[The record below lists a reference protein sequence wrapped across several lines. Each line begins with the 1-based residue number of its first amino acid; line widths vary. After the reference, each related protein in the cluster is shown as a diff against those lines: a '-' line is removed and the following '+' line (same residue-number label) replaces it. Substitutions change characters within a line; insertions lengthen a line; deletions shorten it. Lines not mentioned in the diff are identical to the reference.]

1 MRNIFLILVIVIA
14 GFSAERAP
22 WIMVME
28 PQVRVAIDESEEGF
42 GAFSYTTMWNADSS
56 LIMFDM
62 DSGKP
67 IPQNLIDF
75 LEPYPNVYIFT
86 LDEWNANKQKLGF
99 VENEG

>member
-1 MRNIFLILVIVIA
+1 M
-14 GFSAERAP
+14 RAP
-22 WIMVME
+22 WIMVMSPATRE
-28 PQVRVAIDESEEGF
+28 AIDQSEEGF
-42 GAFSYTTMWNADSS
+42 GAFSYTTMWNNNLS
-56 LIMFDM
+56 LVMFDM